1 MTNQHLDSITA
12 LQSALRQFAD
22 ERDWNQFHSPKNLA
36 MALVAEAGEL
46 VEQFQWLTQDE
57 SRALPDSKLASVA
70 AEMADVLIYLA
81 RLADI
86 LDVDLLRAATDKVEE
101 NRKKYPAE
109 SARGRADKYT
119 EYE

>member
-1 MTNQHLDSITA
+1 MTYKNLHSLDE
-12 LQSALRQFAD
+12 LQEQLRKFAE

-46 VEQFQWLTQDE
+46 VEQFQWSTQDE
-57 SRALPDSKLASVA
+57 SRTLPPGKLKMVA

-86 LDVDLLRAATDKVEE
+86 LDVDLLRAAKEKIEE
-101 NRKKYPAE
+101 NRKKYPVQLAY
-109 SARGRADKYT
+109 GRADKYT
-119 EYE
+119 KL